1 MAKKNKVKN
10 LFPQSGK
17 TDLIDGILIG
27 KQFRHFSDDKPAVMI
42 RKLKA
47 ISELSSCPKLQERAI
62 KTIELL
68 KKYPENI
75 PLDKGVRIQLSEL
88 IPAEAVV
95 SGMIVC

>member
-10 LFPQSGK
+10 LFPQSGR

-27 KQFRHFSDDKPAVMI
+27 KQFRHYSDDKPAVMI
-42 RKLKA
+42 RKLKT
-47 ISELSSCPKLQERAI
+47 ISELSSCPKLQERAV

-68 KKYPENI
+68 SKYPENV
-75 PLDKGVRIQLSEL
+75 PLEKGVRVQLSEL
-88 IPAEAVV
+88 VPDEVVV